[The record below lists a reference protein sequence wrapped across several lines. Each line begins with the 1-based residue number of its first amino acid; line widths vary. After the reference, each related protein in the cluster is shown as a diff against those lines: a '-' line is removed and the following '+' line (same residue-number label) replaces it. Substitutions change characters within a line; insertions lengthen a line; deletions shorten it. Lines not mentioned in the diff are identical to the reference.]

1 MYLSFYNLSKKPF
14 TIGSDPQFLWQG
26 ENHKE
31 AFAILKYGLLDLNGY
46 VVLTGEVGT
55 GKTTLLNALI
65 ETLDDSVYIASINHP
80 TLEPLDF
87 FKIIAKAYDPSAEIS
102 NKAEFLL
109 FLNTF
114 LKKAHADGKVVLLII
129 DEAHCLSKELLE
141 EIRLFS
147 NIEQAGK
154 KLINI
159 FFVGQEEFNEIIQL
173 PEYRALRQRITL
185 FYDLK
190 PLNENETQ
198 EYVAHRLTIA
208 GATGQLFTPKAIHKI
223 YRFTKGYPRLI
234 NILCDR
240 ALFTGYGRE
249 QRKIDT
255 AIIKEC
261 SGELKSIHLSK
272 KPASFNKIDQ
282 HRLMLIG
289 LTGFLTLSLIAVGIS
304 MNFRSSSIGHDVSD
318 KADTV
323 LGDQHEILPVHE
335 NLETPSQQSGSIK
348 HPVAKKNVEGTM
360 EKESKA
366 PDQETATVVIGAVE
380 EKQSLSIPAQP
391 GELLEKASTKQPQP
405 TTFDLATV
413 AVEQGNFLLGIDLL
427 ESQGKNN
434 VSNNSATSELYAKAL
449 VGRAKQVGISP
460 GTEAKSLLQRAV
472 DVNPNNSDAHF
483 NLGKLYTQSKDYA
496 LAVVSYQNATRL
508 DPELTDAFF
517 NLGYIYATTG
527 NYIDAEKI
535 FIRVVQ
541 LAPKYQDKALVN
553 LALIQDKLGKREDCL
568 ANLHKAVI
576 YNSANVKAQ
585 NYLKKLLVRT
595 ETIQ

>member
-1 MYLSFYNLSKKPF
+1 
-14 TIGSDPQFLWQG
+14 
-26 ENHKE
+26 
-31 AFAILKYGLLDLNGY
+31 
-46 VVLTGEVGT
+46 
-55 GKTTLLNALI
+55 
-65 ETLDDSVYIASINHP
+65 
-80 TLEPLDF
+80 
-87 FKIIAKAYDPSAEIS
+87 
-102 NKAEFLL
+102 
-109 FLNTF
+109 
-114 LKKAHADGKVVLLII
+114 
-129 DEAHCLSKELLE
+129 
-141 EIRLFS
+141 
-147 NIEQAGK
+147 
-154 KLINI
+154 
-159 FFVGQEEFNEIIQL
+159 FNEIIQL
-173 PEYRALRQRITL
+173 PECRALRQRITL
-185 FYDLK
+185 FYDLE
-190 PLNENETQ
+190 PLTENETP
-198 EYVAHRLTIA
+198 EYVAHRLMIA
-208 GATGQLFTPKAIHKI
+208 GATGQLFTSEAIHRI

-240 ALFTGYGRE
+240 ALLTGYGRE

-255 AIIKEC
+255 AILKEC
-261 SGELKSIHLSK
+261 SGELKFIHLFK
-272 KPASFNKIDQ
+272 KTDSFKKIDQ

-289 LTGFLTLSLIAVGIS
+289 LAGLLTLVFIAVGIS

-323 LGDQHEILPVHE
+323 LGDQHENLSVHQ
-335 NLETPSQQSGSIK
+335 NLETPSQPSENLK
-348 HPVAKKNVEGTM
+348 HPVSEKNVEGAM

-366 PDQETATVVIGAVE
+366 PDQETATVVVGTVE

-391 GELLEKASTKQPQP
+391 GELLEKAPTKQLQPATFDLTNQPIHQATKILAQPSENLKHLVSEKNVEGAMEKESKAPDQETATVVVGTVEEKQSLSIPAQPGELLEKAPTKQLQPATFDFTNQPIHQATKILAQPSENLKHLVSEKNVEGAMEKESKAPDQETATVVVGTVEEKQSLSIPARYGELLEKASTKQLQP
-405 TTFDLATV
+405 TTFDLATI

-449 VGRAKQVGISP
+449 VGRAEQVGISP
-460 GTEAKSLLQRAV
+460 GTEAKSLLRRAV

-483 NLGKLYTQSKDYA
+483 NLGKLFTQSKDYA

-508 DPELTDAFF
+508 DPGLTDAFF

-527 NYIDAEKI
+527 NYIDAEET

-576 YNSANVKAQ
+576 RNSANVKAQ

-595 ETIQ
+595 EAIQ